1 MNPYKLEPFSKEVTM
16 MTDDEVNNFINEKIN
31 DELLK
36 ILDVIASDLNRRSCF
51 ETELTENKRYYFEP
65 TDRTEALIDVIK
77 NMEPFLQDR
86 NIEFCMTNIGNR
98 YRYYFKEI
106 KE

>member
-1 MNPYKLEPFSKEVTM
+1 MNPYKLELFSKEVTM
-16 MTDDEVNNFINEKIN
+16 MTDDEVNDFINDRIN
-31 DELLK
+31 KDLLT
-36 ILDVIASDLNRRSCF
+36 ILEAIANDLNRRSCI

-86 NIEFCMTNIGNR
+86 NIEFCMTNIGSR
-98 YRYYFKEI
+98 YRYYFKER

>member
-16 MTDDEVNNFINEKIN
+16 MTDDEVNDFINGKIN
-31 DELLK
+31 KDLLT
-36 ILDVIASDLNRRSCF
+36 ILEVIADDLNRRSCS
-51 ETELTENKRYYFEP
+51 ETELTKNKRYYFKP
-65 TDRTEALIDVIK
+65 SDRTEALIDVIK

-86 NIEFCMTNIGNR
+86 NIEFCMTNIGSR
-98 YRYYFKEI
+98 YRYYFKER